1 MLNAITRAWLVGGL
15 WFATLAIIVASS
27 VAMDAKLSTS
37 ALLLIVGVAPAI
49 VVLLLGGLRP
59 SPTVAEILHTVNTT
73 DGRS

>member
-1 MLNAITRAWLVGGL
+1 MLNAITRTWLVGGL